1 MTYKKLTYRIAPGGR
16 LVPGDGAKPSNVAG
30 FYNNVSNL
38 LVEAIDRY
46 GRRFR
51 PGGRG

>member
-1 MTYKKLTYRIAPGGR
+1 MRASR
-16 LVPGDGAKPSNVAG
+16 AKPSNVAG
-30 FYNNVSNL
+30 FYNNVASL

-46 GRRFR
+46 GGRFR